1 MLSIS
6 ESQAMA
12 EEVSDQGTHQPTGSN
27 TLQPC
32 HQPPH
37 RTSHQRRSCCYT
49 IDPIPQPEGLPSL
62 LVSST
67 QPQSSP
73 FNPCLEMT
81 RIIDTFFPNTLQRF
95 LTTLQP
101 SITLHHRSPIDLLTS
116 TASGLLCR
124 YSTSHLAY
132 DKWNSGCMACIVWIY
147 LFLEKNIGF
156 SFHRV
161 RALSLYANRKD
172 VCKD

>member
-6 ESQAMA
+6 ESQA
-12 EEVSDQGTHQPTGSN
+12 EWQVSGWGSFDQGTQKSTGRN
-27 TLQPC
+27 THC
-32 HQPPH
+32 
-37 RTSHQRRSCCYT
+37 TSHLCRNCCYS
-49 IDPIPQPEGLPSL
+49 IDCIPQPEGLQSL

-73 FNPCLEMT
+73 FNPSLEMT

-101 SITLHHRSPIDLLTS
+101 SITLHRRSPIDLPIS
-116 TASGLLCR
+116 PASGLLCR
-124 YSTSHLAY
+124 YSAPHLAY
-132 DKWNSGCMACIVWIY
+132 DKWSSGCTACTVWIY

-156 SFHRV
+156 SFHHG

-172 VCKD
+172 VCKN